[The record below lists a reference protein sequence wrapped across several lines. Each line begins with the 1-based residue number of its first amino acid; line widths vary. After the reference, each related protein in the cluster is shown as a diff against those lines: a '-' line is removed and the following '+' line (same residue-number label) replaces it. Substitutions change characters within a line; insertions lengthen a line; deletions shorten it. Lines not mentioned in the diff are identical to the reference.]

1 MAHKG
6 PKQEGPDV
14 LTADTKKKQA
24 GLFVKDTMN
33 DLIFREHTVGRLAA
47 AKHGGQAL
55 LDFDQSLTNTFN
67 ARARRRRNSK
77 TLLGVKQDRSGF
89 SIPGFSGF
97 GSFSPLNFSRP
108 PQTILGG

>member
-1 MAHKG
+1 MAHQG
-6 PKQEGPDV
+6 PKQKGPDV

-24 GLFVKDTMN
+24 ALFVGDTMN
-33 DLIFREHTVGRLAA
+33 ELIFREHTVGRLAA

-55 LDFDQSLTNTFN
+55 MDFDASLATTFN

-89 SIPGFSGF
+89 NIPGFTGV